1 MKGLLANIWFPVAF
15 TAAVASALTGGA
27 EAVRTLPA
35 PAPSVSPDTVT
46 YDPYGYR
53 RGWTAEERGIVMDVA
68 DSLLTLDT
76 IVFAERSDS
85 LLAELPE
92 GAEEGP
98 VLSALDSLF
107 METDSLLLASD
118 SLAFS
123 FADELYLEDSTFVE
137 QNIFDHWYATLSDRD
152 RKRYD
157 REMMIPILQARKD
170 SLAEVKAAQ
179 KEKRDSAAKAT
190 PRILSSY
197 FLPDSMQYKR
207 IISWTHDRN
216 FHDLTLLNAEKSED
230 FNYRF
235 NDYPFLR
242 KDVNATWLGTAGSPV
257 LYNNYFLRNSEEGES
272 FYDALEPWTFGVSSL
287 PMYNTKTAYTELA
300 YAGTLFQSE
309 QNASHNIH
317 VMTSQ
322 NIMPEWNVTVGYDRY
337 GSEGML
343 SNERTANKT
352 LYAHTS
358 YLGEK
363 YLLHAGYIS
372 NNVSQKENGG
382 VVDNFWIRDTTVDAR
397 EVEVYLNEASSNTVK
412 KTVFLDQQYRIPMTF
427 LLDLFKKKDKEPQE
441 AEEVKTAVTEE
452 TEETEG
458 AEETTKT
465 VETPEEA
472 KPERLEIAEIEPQA
486 DSVAVEM
493 EEDVTTAFIGHSSE
507 FTRIYRLYEDNM
519 KSSRAKEFYSNTAYL
534 NPASASD
541 SLGVTKLDNKLFIR
555 LQPWSK
561 EAIVSK
567 LDIGAGLNIKHY
579 ALADRTYLYSPQS
592 NAWTD
597 TYIYAGAQGQFRNYF
612 QWNALGHYSLIGNE
626 AGDFD
631 LSANALFQFYP
642 FRRARTSPV
651 SLNLNFST
659 SLDEPGFYVQH
670 MLVNHYR
677 WENTFGKISTSKFQG
692 TLSIPR
698 WKLEASVN
706 YALLVNNIYYDAQSL
721 PVQNTDP
728 MSVLSVTLNKDLE
741 LFKFLHLDHR
751 VLFQLS
757 SNQEVVPLPMVSANA
772 RYYVQFGINN
782 AMTMQLGANVFFYT
796 KYNLQRW
803 NPNVGVFYNQTETE
817 YGNAPYIDAFANMKW
832 QNACVFVKWE
842 NAGMGWPLD
851 YADYFSA
858 DGHIRTPRIVKVGL
872 FWVFHPNPAK
882 TSGQQADHDSHTARG
897 VPARSINR

>member
-1 MKGLLANIWFPVAF
+1 MKGLLANIWFPIAF
-15 TAAVASALTGGA
+15 TAAVASALTGGS

-35 PAPSVSPDTVT
+35 AAPSASPDTVT

-53 RGWTAEERGIVMDVA
+53 RGWTAEESGIKLDVA
-68 DSLLTLDT
+68 DSLLALEAAEFD
-76 IVFAERSDS
+76 AERPVDT
-85 LLAELPE
+85 LEVVQEEVEVVEEIDPEKAE
-92 GAEEGP
+92 
-98 VLSALDSLF
+98 VDSLF
-107 METDSLLLASD
+107 ALSD
-118 SLAFS
+118 STVQAMF
-123 FADELYLEDSTFVE
+123 DEWYLEDSTLIA
-137 QNIFDHWYATLSDRD
+137 QNIFDHWYAGLSSKER
-152 RKRYD
+152 RQYD
-157 REMMIPILQARKD
+157 REVMLPIIQARKD
-170 SLAEVKAAQ
+170 SIADAKAAR
-179 KEKRDSAAKAT
+179 KAYKDSVFKAT
-190 PRILSSY
+190 PRILNTY

-216 FHDLTLLNAEKSED
+216 FHDLNLLDAEQSED

-257 LYNNYFLRNSEEGES
+257 LYNNFFNRNSEEGES
-272 FYDALEPWTFGVSSL
+272 FYDALESWTFSASSL

-300 YAGTLFQSE
+300 YAGTLFESE
-309 QNASHNIH
+309 QTTSHNIH
-317 VMTSQ
+317 VMTTQ
-322 NIMPEWNVTVGYDRY
+322 NIMPEWNFTVGYDRY

-343 SNERTANKT
+343 SDERVANKT

-358 YLGEK
+358 YVGEK

-372 NNVSQKENGG
+372 NTVSQKENGAIE
-382 VVDNFWIRDTTVDAR
+382 DNFWIRDTTVDAR
-397 EVEVYLNEASSNTVK
+397 EINVYLKEASSLTKK
-412 KTVFLDQQYRIPMTF
+412 KTLFLDQQYRIPLTF
-427 LLDLFKKKDKEPQE
+427 FKDLFNKKDKEPEVVQIEEETDLEPGQE
-441 AEEVKTAVTEE
+441 EEQPDPEDLHPEIEEMAMLEDEELAALADSTAV
-452 TEETEG
+452 
-458 AEETTKT
+458 
-465 VETPEEA
+465 
-472 KPERLEIAEIEPQA
+472 
-486 DSVAVEM
+486 
-493 EEDVTTAFIGHSSE
+493 EEDVTTAFIGHSTE
-507 FTRIYRLYEDNM
+507 FTRIYRQYNDKMNTTL
-519 KSSRAKEFYSNTAYL
+519 AKEFYRNTAYL
-534 NPASASD
+534 HPNTASD
-541 SLGVTKLDNKLFIR
+541 SLGVTKFDNKVFIR

-567 LDIGAGLNIKHY
+567 LDVGAGLDIKHY
-579 ALADRTYLYSPQS
+579 ALADPYYLHTPQS

-612 QWNALGHYSLIGNE
+612 QWNALGHYSLLGNE

-631 LSANALFQFYP
+631 ISANALFQFYP
-642 FRRARTSPV
+642 FRRARTSPII
-651 SLNLNFST
+651 LNLSFST
-659 SLDEPGFYVQH
+659 ALEEPGFYVQH
-670 MLVNHYR
+670 MLVNHYK
-677 WENTFGKISTSKFQG
+677 WENDFDKISTSKFQG

-706 YALLVNNIYYDAQSL
+706 YALLVNNIYYDTKSL
-721 PVQNTDP
+721 PTQNTDP
-728 MSVLSVTLNKDLE
+728 MSILSVTLNKDLE

-751 VLFQLS
+751 VLFQMS
-757 SNQEVVPLPMVSANA
+757 SNQEVVPLPTVSANA

-796 KYNLQRW
+796 KYYLQRW
-803 NPNVGVFYNQTETE
+803 NPNVGIFYNQTKIE

-882 TSGQQADHDSHTARG
+882 PGNQSSSDSHQARPG
-897 VPARSINR
+897 GQSGRTSNR